1 MAAAR
6 LQLVIIVVYVVV
18 VVSSCHV
25 VVDAVDNGQKSI
37 LQGHAQEFSLGA
49 KTKWLKIKA
58 KCREWRGVLGGQQA
72 PSPPAMGLR
81 ECCELPSAV
90 RGRAP
95 TAQRFSPFS
104 ALRVASPDT
113 VILLIIVDYHAAIGR
128 CGGKTPM
135 PPPAYIPAITCASL
149 CIIRHDV
156 LCE

>member
-6 LQLVIIVVYVVV
+6 LQLVIVVYVVV

-25 VVDAVDNGQKSI
+25 VVDVVDNGQKFI
-37 LQGHAQEFSLGA
+37 TQGCAQEFSLGA

-95 TAQRFSPFS
+95 TAQRFSTIFS
-104 ALRVASPDT
+104 TP
-113 VILLIIVDYHAAIGR
+113 
-128 CGGKTPM
+128 GGL
-135 PPPAYIPAITCASL
+135 S
-149 CIIRHDV
+149 
-156 LCE
+156 

>member
-6 LQLVIIVVYVVV
+6 LQLVIVVYVVV

-95 TAQRFSPFS
+95 TAQRFSTIFS
-104 ALRVASPDT
+104 TPGGLSRHCD
-113 VILLIIVDYHAAIGR
+113 IVNNCGLSCSHWEVWGQDPHA
-128 CGGKTPM
+128 TPCVH
-135 PPPAYIPAITCASL
+135 PCHHL
-149 CIIRHDV
+149 CQSMYYQT
-156 LCE
+156 